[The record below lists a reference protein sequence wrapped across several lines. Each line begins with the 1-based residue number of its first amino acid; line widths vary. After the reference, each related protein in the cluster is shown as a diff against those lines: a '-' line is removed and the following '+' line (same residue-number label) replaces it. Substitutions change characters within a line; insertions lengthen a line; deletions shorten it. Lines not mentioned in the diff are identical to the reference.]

1 MAENMQI
8 KTNTHVED
16 CIERVKFRGRG
27 GTWIKKIK
35 ICKSAGWLSTSRL
48 PISSNKYYNR
58 SGSDFGFRWAEGTPF
73 PVASTAAAVFI
84 WRQEWKGSFE
94 IESWHGHMEK

>member
-27 GTWIKKIK
+27 GVRELKKLRY
-35 ICKSAGWLSTSRL
+35 ANL
-48 PISSNKYYNR
+48 P
-58 SGSDFGFRWAEGTPF
+58 DD
-73 PVASTAAAVFI
+73 
-84 WRQEWKGSFE
+84 
-94 IESWHGHMEK
+94 